1 MIWGWVIGDWL
12 EIGRFGDWGLAPDNA
27 MAAPDD
33 TITPSPNHSISNQSP
48 IIDPKIASIY
58 LHLPFCRAIRGY
70 CNFNRGLLDDALKTR
85 YVSALEAELKS
96 IDDLGMGDW

>member
-1 MIWGWVIGDWL
+1 ML
-12 EIGRFGDWGLAPDNA
+12 GL
-27 MAAPDD
+27 
-33 TITPSPNHSISNQSP
+33 
-48 IIDPKIASIY
+48 Y
-58 LHLPFCRAIRGY
+58 LHVPFCESICGY